1 MVRSAGERAKGVK
14 MAILGSVIALGIGLL
29 LLLAAYLWKKYYIQA
44 QEFSSRMASQ
54 ALRWPNSE
62 NDFGR
67 KFAHWWGV
75 LFLGVAGALVSLG
88 GLAGIIANL
97 VK

>member
-1 MVRSAGERAKGVK
+1 VKGVK
-14 MAILGSVIALGIGLL
+14 VAIVGSVIALAIGLL
-29 LLLAAYLWKKYYIQA
+29 LLFAAYLWKTYYIRA
-44 QEFSSRMASQ
+44 QEFSSRMASR

-67 KFAHWWGV
+67 QFARWWGV
-75 LFLGVAGALVSLG
+75 FFLGAVGALVSLG